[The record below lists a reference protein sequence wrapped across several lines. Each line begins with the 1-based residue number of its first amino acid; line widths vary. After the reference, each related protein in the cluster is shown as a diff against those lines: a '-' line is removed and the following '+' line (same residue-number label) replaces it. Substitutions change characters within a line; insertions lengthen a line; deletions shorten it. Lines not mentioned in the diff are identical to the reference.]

1 MVLVLINCTNKL
13 YSTSDPWSKFVSTYY
28 RYVVSDARLLPPP
41 LLSFPFCCSHS
52 LVRVDMTA
60 NKNES
65 LSQAVVVAENGTSAI
80 NYRGLRDFDCG
91 RHLDK

>member
-1 MVLVLINCTNKL
+1 
-13 YSTSDPWSKFVSTYY
+13 
-28 RYVVSDARLLPPP
+28 
-41 LLSFPFCCSHS
+41 
-52 LVRVDMTA
+52 MTA

-91 RHLDK
+91 RHLDKYPRVVEGPPWWSGAGAGPHSLEVSCDT